1 MKTAKIFFI
10 LSLIFFNSLI
20 YSQDKINVVLL
31 GTYHF
36 NNPGNDA
43 IKSEVRNILEPK
55 NQAELEEIT
64 DLIYRKLKPDQIFV
78 EEEFSKKAKLNQL
91 YQAYLNNSFDKITDT
106 ISNARFKKKHKENEI
121 YQLAFRLGKKAK
133 NDSIY
138 PIDHFSEMRFDLL
151 QKKAGENEELK
162 NEFSESLKSFSNNY
176 KICINEI
183 ELIKTLKCLNTAEN
197 RLSNK
202 GFYVSLANKIGVADN
217 YFGANLVADW
227 YRRNLLIYANF
238 QAQIKKGSKN
248 VLILVGAGHSA
259 MIYDLIKNDKNF
271 NLIEVDEILQ
281 NF

>member
-1 MKTAKIFFI
+1 MKTAKIFFV
-10 LSLIFFNSLI
+10 LSLIFFNSWI
-20 YSQDKINVVLL
+20 DAQDKINVVLL

-55 NQAELEEIT
+55 NQAELEKIT
-64 DLIYRKLKPDQIFV
+64 DLISKKLKPNQIFV
-78 EEEFSKKAKLNQL
+78 EDEFSNKTKLNQL

-106 ISNARFKKKHKENEI
+106 ISNARSKKKHKENEI
-121 YQLAFRLGKKAK
+121 YQLAFRLGNKAK

-162 NEFSESLKSFSNNY
+162 KEFVESLKSFSNDY
-176 KICINEI
+176 KICINEY
-183 ELIKTLKCLNTAEN
+183 ELIQTLKCLNTPEI

-202 GFYVSLANKIGVADN
+202 GFYISLANKIGVDDD

-227 YRRNLLIYANF
+227 YKRNLLIYSNF
-238 QAQIKKGSKN
+238 QDQIKKGSKN
-248 VLILVGAGHSA
+248 VLIIIGAGHSA
-259 MIYDLIKNDKNF
+259 MLYDFIKNDKNF
-271 NLIEVDEILQ
+271 NLIEVDEIL
-281 NF
+281 